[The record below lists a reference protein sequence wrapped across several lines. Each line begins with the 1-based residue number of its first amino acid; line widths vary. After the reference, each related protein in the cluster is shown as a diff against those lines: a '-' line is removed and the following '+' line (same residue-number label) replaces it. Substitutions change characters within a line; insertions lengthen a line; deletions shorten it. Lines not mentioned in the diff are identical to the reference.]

1 MKKII
6 YCNITPKFVFI
17 TVRYRWLYFLE
28 YDVDYFAERGSI
40 TGTVYGFKKRSDG
53 CFAHGKIDELYA
65 AYAAQQQF
73 RGEENA
79 NNI

>member
-6 YCNITPKFVFI
+6 YCNETPKHVFI
-17 TVRYRWLYFLE
+17 TVRHCWFYFFE
-28 YDVDYFAERGSI
+28 YDVDYFASRGVH

-53 CFAHGKIDELYA
+53 CFAHGKIDQLYA

-73 RGEENA
+73 RGKNNA
-79 NNI
+79 NN